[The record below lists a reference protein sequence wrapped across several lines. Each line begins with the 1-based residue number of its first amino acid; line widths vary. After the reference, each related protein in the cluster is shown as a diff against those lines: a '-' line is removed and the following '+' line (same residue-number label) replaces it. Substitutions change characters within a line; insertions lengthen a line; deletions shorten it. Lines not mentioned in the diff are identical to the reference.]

1 MSETP
6 LSYRT
11 TLSVARAKGVL
22 GLGILSR
29 LPAGV
34 VPFSVLMAFTEHYG
48 IGIAGVASG
57 ALMLAIA
64 LPGAARARWA
74 SRRGPAALPL
84 MAVACLILFAAAA
97 AVIGHAPWQAAIV
110 VTAAAGCLFPPL
122 TPTLRS
128 VWSRLMPDKDH
139 LQRIHTLDSTVE
151 ELTFVAT
158 PLLVSAGMA
167 LSDTRLTLIV
177 GAILLLPAALGL
189 AAVLR
194 SLPAD
199 QAREDATQTTVR
211 RQRSILRTRNG
222 RGIIVPVLTLGLF
235 AGGLEV
241 IIPAASSHFGGLS
254 SSGYAFAAFSVGGVV
269 GGLAYGRKTWV
280 ATLRIRYVIVT
291 AGLIVG
297 ALLLAVAAQSPL
309 IVLVAFCAGLPMTPI
324 FVVAY
329 LLVDERI
336 EASRQTEANA
346 WLGSGFNVGSASG
359 AALGGQLLALT
370 GPRLVAVALAAVASG
385 SAAVA
390 YRISTTQEVSETESA
405 AEPNVCTAESGHQ
418 SAGPKEAEATS

>member
-1 MSETP
+1 MSETR

-11 TLSVARAKGVL
+11 TLSVPRAKGVL
-22 GLGILSR
+22 GLGVLSR
-29 LPAGV
+29 IPAGV
-34 VPFSVLMAFTEHYG
+34 VPFSVLMAFTESYG
-48 IGIAGVASG
+48 IGIAGIASG

-64 LPGAARARWA
+64 LPGPARARWA

-84 MAVACLILFAAAA
+84 MAVACLILFTAAAAVMGHVPWQAAAA
-97 AVIGHAPWQAAIV
+97 A
-110 VTAAAGCLFPPL
+110 TSAAGCLFPPL

-128 VWSRLMPDKDH
+128 VWSRLMPDEDH

-167 LSDTRLTLIV
+167 LSDTRLTLVV

-189 AAVLR
+189 SAVLR
-194 SLPAD
+194 VLPAD
-199 QAREDATQTTVR
+199 QSEEDAIEATVR
-211 RQRSILRTRNG
+211 RQRSVLRTRDG
-222 RGIIVPVLTLGLF
+222 RGIIVPVLALGLF

-241 IIPAASSHFGGLS
+241 IIPAASSHFGGLA

-291 AGLIVG
+291 AGLVAG
-297 ALLLAVAAQSPL
+297 AFLLAAAAQSPL

-329 LLVDERI
+329 LLVDERV
-336 EASRQTEANA
+336 EASRHTEANA

-359 AALGGQLLALT
+359 AAMGGQLLALT

-385 SAAVA
+385 AAAVA
-390 YRISTTQEVSETESA
+390 FRIATAEEVSERLTGVGGNSDV
-405 AEPNVCTAESGHQ
+405 PGV
-418 SAGPKEAEATS
+418 PPV